1 MDQEGSWSEWTSWT
15 PCSRTC
21 GGGVSAQMRHC
32 RTLRSRRSVTRSP
45 LRNRRRASDSSDD
58 LNHLNALDTTT
69 AISANSSSRTTGC
82 VGLYKRYHMC
92 NTQECPARTPDFR
105 QAQCESYNGKQ
116 FMGRYYIWEAYWDA
130 ENPCELNCRALTFR
144 FYALL
149 NKTVIDGT
157 LCRPNDPTRVCV
169 SGTCK

>member
-130 ENPCELNCRALTFR
+130 MTW
-144 FYALL
+144 
-149 NKTVIDGT
+149 IDDT
-157 LCRPNDPTRVCV
+157 LMV
-169 SGTCK
+169 